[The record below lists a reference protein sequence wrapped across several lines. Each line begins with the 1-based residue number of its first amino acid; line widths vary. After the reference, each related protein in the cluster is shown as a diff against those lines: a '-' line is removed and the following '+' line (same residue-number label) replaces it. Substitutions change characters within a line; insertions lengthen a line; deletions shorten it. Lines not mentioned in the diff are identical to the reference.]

1 MKELEKLKLKFL
13 EEEKKNKQL
22 TQDLNAAV
30 SQVQNLKVINQIIS
44 LVNDFTFFKFLK
56 FVSL

>member
-44 LVNDFTFFKFLK
+44 LVNDFTFLNF
-56 FVSL
+56 